1 MSDRHFDQPEGDLV
15 SRETGSRRRWIDG
28 LGWTLLY
35 TAIWALFADGNGWAI
50 GVPSVLLAVG
60 LSLWL
65 GLRSWQPSLV
75 SLPGFVWFVLKHMTL
90 GAWDV
95 ALRALHPGRSLQ
107 PAWVDYRLRCESPRI
122 RLLLSALVGLL
133 PGTLASRIDADCMR
147 IHVLDERQPWE
158 ATLIELEARLTRLLP
173 ARGKH

>member
-1 MSDRHFDQPEGDLV
+1 M

-35 TAIWALFADGNGWAI
+35 TVIWALFVDGSGWAI

-75 SLPGFVWFVLKHMTL
+75 SLPDFVWFVLKHMTL

-95 ALRALHPGRSLQ
+95 ALRALHPGQSLQ

-158 ATLIELEARLTRLLP
+158 ATLIELEQRLTRLLP
-173 ARGKH
+173 ARDEP

>member
-1 MSDRHFDQPEGDLV
+1 M

-35 TAIWALFADGNGWAI
+35 TVIWALFVDGSGWAI

-65 GLRSWQPSLV
+65 GLRAWSL
-75 SLPGFVWFVLKHMTL
+75 SLTRLPGFVWFVLKHMVL

-107 PAWVDYRLRCESPRI
+107 PAWVDYPLRCESPQI
-122 RLLLSALVGLL
+122 RLLLSAMVGLL
-133 PGTLASRIDADCMR
+133 PGTLASRIDGDCMR
-147 IHVLDERQPWE
+147 MHVLDERQPWE
-158 ATLIELEARLTRLLP
+158 ATLIELEARLTQLLP
-173 ARGKH
+173 ARDEH

>member
-1 MSDRHFDQPEGDLV
+1 MSIR
-15 SRETGSRRRWIDG
+15 TGLRRRWIDG
-28 LGWTLLY
+28 LGWALLY
-35 TAIWALFADGNGWAI
+35 AAIWALFAEGGGWAI

-65 GLRSWQPSLV
+65 GLRAWSLTLLR
-75 SLPGFVWFVLKHMTL
+75 LPGFVWFVLKHMGL

-107 PAWVDYRLRCESPRI
+107 PAWIDYRLRCDSPRI
-122 RLLLSALVGLL
+122 RLLLSAMVGLL
-133 PGTLASRIDADCMR
+133 PGTLASRIEGDCMR
-147 IHVLDERQPWE
+147 MHVLDERQPWE

-173 ARGKH
+173 ARDEP